1 MPKIAVHVK
10 HTHNILVTR
19 KSNAVTHTL
28 AKQPFFPKPDMLLFH
43 FATGE
48 RTSGPNFR
56 IKHSFSLTAILS
68 ETVKKTT
75 TIMIIIILIIKKNA
89 ALKMRT

>member
-68 ETVKKTT
+68 ETVKKKKP
-75 TIMIIIILIIKKNA
+75 IMIIIILIIKKNA

>member
-1 MPKIAVHVK
+1 
-10 HTHNILVTR
+10 
-19 KSNAVTHTL
+19 
-28 AKQPFFPKPDMLLFH
+28 MLLFH

-68 ETVKKTT
+68 ETVKKNKKNNNDNNN
-75 TIMIIIILIIKKNA
+75 INNKKNA

>member
-68 ETVKKTT
+68 ETVKKKTP
-75 TIMIIIILIIKKNA
+75 IMIIIILIIKKNA

>member
-68 ETVKKTT
+68 ETVKKKK

>member
-68 ETVKKTT
+68 ETVKKNK

>member
-1 MPKIAVHVK
+1 
-10 HTHNILVTR
+10 
-19 KSNAVTHTL
+19 
-28 AKQPFFPKPDMLLFH
+28 MLLFH

-68 ETVKKTT
+68 ETVKKKTT
-75 TIMIIIILIIKKNA
+75 NNDNNNINNKKNA

>member
-68 ETVKKTT
+68 ETVKKKPNNDNNN
-75 TIMIIIILIIKKNA
+75 INNKKNA